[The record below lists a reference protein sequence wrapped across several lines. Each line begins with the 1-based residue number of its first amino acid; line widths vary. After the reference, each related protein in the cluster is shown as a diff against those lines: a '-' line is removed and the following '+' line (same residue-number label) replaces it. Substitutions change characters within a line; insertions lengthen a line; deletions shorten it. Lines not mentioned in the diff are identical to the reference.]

1 MNIAILGAGRVGFSI
16 ADLLCRMEHSVTVV
30 DNDPERVAKINE
42 ELDVRAIVGSAAE
55 SVTLIQAEVG
65 SADICLAM
73 TGKDEINIIAA
84 SMAKRMGVPRV
95 VARIYAPVFRDLSSF
110 DYLRHFGIDRMLS
123 LEHLTAMELARGI
136 REPGSVVV
144 EQFARGGLEV
154 QEFIVG
160 QEGKLTRNTLR
171 DIGISSNVRVGTIQ
185 REKRIWIASA
195 DDQLCIGD
203 KVTVFCRPEDMKS
216 VRALF
221 KTGTSQTRRIVIA
234 GGGETGFHLART
246 LERESFKV
254 TIIEQDERRCI
265 ALANMLESTSVIN
278 AIATDPE
285 TLEEQRVGNADIFV
299 ACTGDDEDN
308 LVMAVKSNELGA
320 KKVMCTIGRA
330 DYASVTKRL
339 GIDVAVSS
347 RDVMAK
353 QISSY
358 LHQGIVISRVKM
370 EGGLINVIEVD
381 VMEGSPATK
390 SILAEIGIP
399 ERCLIVAVIQLDY
412 VRVPGAKDRL
422 TANDTVILIVE
433 DDVVESTLSIF
444 SV

>member
-16 ADLLCRMEHSVTVV
+16 ADLLCRMVHSVTVV

-136 REPGSVVV
+136 REPGSVGV

-254 TIIEQDERRCI
+254 TIIEQDEKRCI

-285 TLEEQRVGNADIFV
+285 NLEEQRIGNADIFV

-308 LVMAVKSNELGA
+308 LVMAVKANELGA
-320 KKVMCTIGRA
+320 KKVMCTIGRP
-330 DYASVTKRL
+330 DYASGTKRL

-358 LHQGIVISRVKM
+358 LHQGVVISRVKM

>member
-1 MNIAILGAGRVGFSI
+1 
-16 ADLLCRMEHSVTVV
+16 
-30 DNDPERVAKINE
+30 
-42 ELDVRAIVGSAAE
+42 
-55 SVTLIQAEVG
+55 
-65 SADICLAM
+65 
-73 TGKDEINIIAA
+73 
-84 SMAKRMGVPRV
+84 MGVPRV

-185 REKRIWIASA
+185 REKLLS
-195 DDQLCIGD
+195 
-203 KVTVFCRPEDMKS
+203 E
-216 VRALF
+216 
-221 KTGTSQTRRIVIA
+221 

-285 TLEEQRVGNADIFV
+285 NLEEQRIGNADIFV

-308 LVMAVKSNELGA
+308 LVMAVKANELGA
-320 KKVMCTIGRA
+320 KKVMCTIGRP

-347 RDVMAK
+347 

-358 LHQGIVISRVKM
+358 LHQGVVISRVKM

-444 SV
+444 SA